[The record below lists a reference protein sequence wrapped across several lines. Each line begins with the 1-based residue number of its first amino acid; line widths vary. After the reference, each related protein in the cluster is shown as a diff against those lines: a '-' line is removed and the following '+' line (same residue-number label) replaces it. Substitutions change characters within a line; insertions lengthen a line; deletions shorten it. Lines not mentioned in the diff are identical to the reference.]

1 MEYYVRRAVHKDGRV
16 EEIKVS
22 KKEVDKEIKAQLKA
36 DQEMLQI
43 LEKL

>member
-1 MEYYVRRAVHKDGRV
+1 MEFYVRRVVHKDGRV
-16 EEIKVS
+16 EELKVP
-22 KKEVDKEIKAQLKA
+22 KKEVKREIKAQLKA